1 MPPDPA
7 ELAALIGSRICHD
20 LISPIGAIGNGVEL
34 LEMAGTAGPE
44 LSLIADSVAAA
55 NVRIRFFR
63 IAFGTAS
70 AEQRVAAP
78 EIRAVLDDLSRGD
91 RLGFDWQVA
100 GDQPRDLVKL
110 AFLLLQCC
118 EVAMPFGGR
127 VTVSEAG
134 GTWQIAAAADKMKI
148 DGRLW
153 SRLEGG
159 RAPLTPAQVQFALAP
174 AEAARL
180 GRTLQVARG
189 EGRITL
195 RF

>member
-44 LSLIADSVAAA
+44 VSLIADSVAAA
-55 NVRIRFFR
+55 NARIRFFR

-70 AEQRVAAP
+70 ADQTLART
-78 EIRAVLDDLSRGD
+78 EICSVLDDLSRGE
-91 RLGFDWQVA
+91 RLTIDWQVA
-100 GDQPRDLVKL
+100 GDQPRGPVKL

-118 EVAMPFGGR
+118 ETALPFGGCL
-127 VTVSEAG
+127 TVSDAEG
-134 GTWQIAAAADKMKI
+134 VWQIRAEAEKMKI
-148 DGRLW
+148 DEALW

-174 AEAARL
+174 AEAARI
-180 GRTLQVARG
+180 GRPLRVVRG
-189 EGRITL
+189 EGWITL